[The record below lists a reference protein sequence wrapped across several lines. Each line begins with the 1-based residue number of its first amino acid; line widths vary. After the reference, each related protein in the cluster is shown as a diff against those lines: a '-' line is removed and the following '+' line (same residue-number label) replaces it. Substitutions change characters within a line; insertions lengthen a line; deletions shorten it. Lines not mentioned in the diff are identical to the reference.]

1 MANNN
6 DVRTRDC
13 TLFIGAEGVSE
24 LGHPPPI
31 WCREATP
38 EEIEQTR
45 QERALGDARSGGRDD
60 KKDHDDWIG
69 LFTDGIG
76 RPYFLMTV
84 TREAPIE
91 IWIKASSHL
100 RVKRLE
106 D

>member
-1 MANNN
+1 MANDN
-6 DVRTRDC
+6 DMRTRDC

-24 LGHPPPI
+24 LGDPPPC
-31 WCREATP
+31 WLREPTR

-45 QERALGDARSGGRDD
+45 AERKLGDARAGGRDD
-60 KKDHDDWIG
+60 RADDADWEGLWI
-69 LFTDGIG
+69 DRMG
-76 RPYFLMTV
+76 RPYFLMTI
-84 TREAPIE
+84 TREAPLE